1 MGVSVPG
8 LGRRVGAAAALAAC
22 VVGCGSSGGW
32 TSSYDG
38 YERQFAYDW
47 RGSASS
53 SVERRDAPPD
63 HGLTDAEVAA
73 ALAAEQRA
81 PLTEPHGAAAP
92 RADVP
97 VEQAAAEVAASYR
110 RGDREAARALV
121 AAHPGLVD
129 WSDPGVVVSCRYAG
143 GELGLELMVV
153 RADASLGAT
162 RESLAVCFAPGTF
175 GIPSG
180 IPSGVP
186 SGASSEPGPGETGLY
201 AGRGDRWTS
210 PDSERRFGTWPAPQD
225 LALLRA
231 PVLVIPAGE
240 AMTVAYV
247 PVACASFHRGAP
259 DAGTPY
265 TLSRFPE
272 GSRVDRLMSV
282 LCQGEDAPPDAEAQ
296 LAVWLARDD
305 VSWADFVAQGG
316 DRGRLVTFGRSR
328 SVRASHAPG
337 AARLL
342 LEAGVDPRPLRFFD
356 PTGGEAPVAPAPPP
370 PAREPE
376 EPAAPADPTQVG
388 SQLS

>member
-1 MGVSVPG
+1 MGVGV

-32 TSSYDG
+32 SSSYDG
-38 YERQFAYDW
+38 YERHVAYDW
-47 RGSASS
+47 RGSSS
-53 SVERRDAPPD
+53 PSYERRDAPPD
-63 HGLTDAEVAA
+63 HGLSDAEVAA

-81 PLTEPHGAAAP
+81 QLGEPEGTVAPP
-92 RADVP
+92 RADAP
-97 VEQAAAEVAASYR
+97 VEQAAAEVAACYR
-110 RGDREAARALV
+110 RGDREAARALI

-162 RESLAVCFAPGTF
+162 RAPVAVCFDPGTF
-175 GIPSG
+175 G
-180 IPSGVP
+180 VP
-186 SGASSEPGPGETGLY
+186 VPVL

-210 PDSERRFGTWPAPQD
+210 PESERRFGTWPAPQD

-265 TLSRFPE
+265 TLSRFPD
-272 GSRVDRLMSV
+272 GSRVDRLMTV

-316 DRGRLVTFGRSR
+316 DRGRLVTFGRAR
-328 SVRASHAPG
+328 SVRAGHAPG

-356 PTGGEAPVAPAPPP
+356 PTGGEAPDLAPAAPAPPP
-370 PAREPE
+370 VREPA
-376 EPAAPADPTQVG
+376 EPATPADPTQVG